1 MAKLSE
7 VTRRRPGEDLTAKA
21 DEILRKAE
29 EKGVTKNFFFVTTFQ
44 RYRVQ
49 MEIMD
54 ALKEA
59 MDEEG
64 PLVTKE
70 YVKGRKNI
78 VANPAI
84 TEYNRTATAANG
96 TVATLLN
103 IVKNLPEEKEKEKSK
118 LELLLEDEA

>member
-7 VTRRRPGEDLTAKA
+7 VTRRKPGEDLTAKA

-103 IVKNLPEEKEKEKSK
+103 IVKNLPEEKEKGKSK
-118 LELLLEDEA
+118 LELLLDEA